1 MEKPTQ
7 EQLVASHFEELA
19 RSWSDRYTSTL
30 TFQQYNFI
38 ARRENVLAL
47 FDKTEGTYLD
57 AGCGTGDFIPGLIA
71 RGGNIIALDLSSG
84 MLEQTRARIM
94 TFASPGRVQFT
105 AGDVAKLGYRDESFD
120 AIIGVG
126 LLEYLRDVTVALRE
140 MYRALKPGGILII
153 TVPNLASPFMAYETL
168 VSHVRRLINLARTRA
183 TKQSRPRSFRHRH
196 FIPWRLDRTL
206 RRMGFKK
213 LDATFCTYGLF
224 AAERLSPFFLSLSRR
239 LAPYSRTPAGV
250 LGTNYIVKV
259 QKPFRD
265 Q

>member
-1 MEKPTQ
+1 MDKPTQ
-7 EQLVASHFEELA
+7 EQLVASHFEEIA

-57 AGCGTGDFIPGLIA
+57 AGCGTGDFIPGLLA
-71 RGGNIIALDLSSG
+71 RGGNIIALDLSCG
-84 MLEQTRARIM
+84 MLEQARARLIK
-94 TFASPGRVQFT
+94 FASPGRVQFA
-105 AGDVAKLGYRDESFD
+105 AGDVARLGYRDECFD

-126 LLEYLRDVTVALRE
+126 LLEYVSDATAAVRE
-140 MYRALKPGGILII
+140 MYRTLKPGGILII

-168 VSHVRRLINLARTRA
+168 VSHVRRLINLARTYV
-183 TKQSRPRSFRHRH
+183 TKQSKLRAFRHRH
-196 FIPWRLDRTL
+196 FTPWRLDRTL
-206 RRMGFKK
+206 RRSGFKK

-224 AAERLSPFFLSLSRR
+224 ATEHLSPFFLRLSRF
-239 LAPYSRTPAGV
+239 LAPYSRSPAGA

>member
-7 EQLVASHFEELA
+7 ERLVANHFEKIA
-19 RSWSDRYTSTL
+19 PSWSDRYTSAL

-57 AGCGTGDFIPGLIA
+57 AGCGTGDFIPGLVA
-71 RGGNIIALDLSSG
+71 RGGNIIALDLSCG
-84 MLEQTRARIM
+84 MLEQARARVM

-105 AGDVAKLGYRDESFD
+105 AGDVGRLGYRDECFD

-126 LLEYLRDVTVALRE
+126 LLEYLSDMTVALRE
-140 MYRALKPGGILII
+140 MYRTLKPGGILII

-168 VSHVRRLINLARTRA
+168 VSHVRRLIKLGRTHA
-183 TKQSRPRSFRHRH
+183 TKRSKPFRHRH

-206 RRMGFKK
+206 RRIGFKK
-213 LDATFCTYGLF
+213 LSATFCTYGLF
-224 AAERLSPFFLSLSRR
+224 SAERLSPFFLSLSRR

-250 LGTNYIVKV
+250 LGSNYIVKV
-259 QKPFRD
+259 QKPSRE